1 MSLGFWFR
9 TYIYI
14 PLGGSR
20 CGTARTICNLLLV
33 WLLTG
38 IWHGAA
44 ATFVV
49 WGLYYGL
56 LLILEKFV
64 LRDVLARVPA
74 ILRRVLTF
82 LLVVIGWVPF
92 FSDTLGQAGAWL
104 ARMFSAGQAGFV
116 DAVALYYLRTTWPV
130 LLIAVF
136 AALPYG
142 CRFGNRFFRAGRTAS
157 MVSSL
162 YFIGLLLLCIA
173 GMVNGTYVSFLYA
186 QF

>member
-1 MSLGFWFR
+1 MD
-9 TYIYI
+9 
-14 PLGGSR
+14 
-20 CGTARTICNLLLV
+20 
-33 WLLTG
+33 
-38 IWHGAA
+38 AA
-44 ATFVV
+44 A
-49 WGLYYGL
+49 
-56 LLILEKFV
+56 
-64 LRDVLARVPA
+64 R
-74 ILRRVLTF
+74 
-82 LLVVIGWVPF
+82 
-92 FSDTLGQAGAWL
+92 
-104 ARMFSAGQAGFV
+104 
-116 DAVALYYLRTTWPV
+116 YYLRTTWPV